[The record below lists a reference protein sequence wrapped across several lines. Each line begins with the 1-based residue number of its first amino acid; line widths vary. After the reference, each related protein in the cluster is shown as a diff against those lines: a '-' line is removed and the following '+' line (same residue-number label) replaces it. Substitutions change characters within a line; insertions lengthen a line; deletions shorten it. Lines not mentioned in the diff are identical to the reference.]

1 VIGVRVFVLTVSNFA
16 DTCTGHERTVSFYD
30 SYDDARAAAART
42 AAVDDLTV
50 DTRHQSSVGT
60 DLIAAKG
67 VFVNGD
73 GVALYGFRITR
84 ES

>member
-1 VIGVRVFVLTVSNFA
+1 MYVLAVTNFA
-16 DTCTGHERTVSFYD
+16 DTRTGHERTVSFYD

-50 DTRHQSSVGT
+50 DTRRRSSAGADIVT
-60 DLIAAKG
+60 ANG